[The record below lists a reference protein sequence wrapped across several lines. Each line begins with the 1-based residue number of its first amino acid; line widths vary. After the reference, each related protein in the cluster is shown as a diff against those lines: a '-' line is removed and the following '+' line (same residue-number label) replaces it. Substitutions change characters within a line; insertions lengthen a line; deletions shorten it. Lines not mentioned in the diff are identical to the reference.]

1 MISGVLYALLAGLM
15 WGLIFVGPLLVP
27 EYPAVLQSMGRYL
40 ALGLI
45 ALPLAWLGRA
55 RLRQLSVKDW
65 WTALALTMMGNLIYY
80 FCLASAIQR
89 TGAPVSTMIIGTLPV
104 VLPVCANLLY
114 SQRDGKLPWRRLFP
128 ALICIA
134 LGLVCVNV
142 AELQHGLPDFS
153 PWRYGSGIV
162 LALIAVVCWAWYAL
176 RNARW
181 LRENPDKPPMMW
193 ATAQAL
199 VTLPLSLVGY
209 IAACWW
215 LQGQHLNFPLP
226 FGPRPAVFIAL
237 MLAIAVLCSWVGALC
252 WNVASQRLPT
262 VILGP
267 LIVFETLAGLLYTFL
282 LRQSL
287 PPLLT
292 LSGILLLV
300 LGVVS
305 AVRARPENRFCR
317 NCASSQKIAWYPKGV
332 FPWIKDAFNM
342 HLIFLM
348 TR

>member
-104 VLPVCANLLY
+104 VLPVCANLRD

-305 AVRARPENRFCR
+305 AVRARPEKPVLQELRVE
-317 NCASSQKIAWYPKGV
+317 PK
-332 FPWIKDAFNM
+332 K
-342 HLIFLM
+342 
-348 TR
+348 

>member
-1 MISGVLYALLAGLM
+1 MISGVLYALLAGMM
-15 WGLIFVGPLLVP
+15 WGLIFVGPVLVP

-55 RLRQLSVKDW
+55 RLRQLSGQDW
-65 WTALALTMMGNLIYY
+65 WTALGLTMMGNLIYY
-80 FCLASAIQR
+80 VCLASAIQR

-104 VLPVCANLLY
+104 VLPVMANLLY

-128 ALICIA
+128 ALSCIA
-134 LGLVCVNV
+134 VGLVCVNI
-142 AELQHGLPDFS
+142 AELRQGLPNFS
-153 PWRYGSGIV
+153 IWRYGGGMG
-162 LALIAVVCWAWYAL
+162 LALVSVACWAWYAL

-181 LRENPDKPPMMW
+181 LRENPDKHPMMW

-199 VTLPLSLVGY
+199 VTLPVSLVGY
-209 IAACWW
+209 VGACIW
-215 LQGQHLNFPLP
+215 LGQQQPEFTLP
-226 FGPRPAVFIAL
+226 FGPRPWIFIGL
-237 MLAIAVLCSWVGALC
+237 MVAIAVLCSWVGALC
-252 WNVASQRLPT
+252 WNIASQKLPT

-282 LRQSL
+282 LRQSM

-300 LGVVS
+300 VGVVY
-305 AVRARPENRFCR
+305 AVCSRPQKPVVVERVCEN
-317 NCASSQKIAWYPKGV
+317 KK
-332 FPWIKDAFNM
+332 
-342 HLIFLM
+342 
-348 TR
+348 